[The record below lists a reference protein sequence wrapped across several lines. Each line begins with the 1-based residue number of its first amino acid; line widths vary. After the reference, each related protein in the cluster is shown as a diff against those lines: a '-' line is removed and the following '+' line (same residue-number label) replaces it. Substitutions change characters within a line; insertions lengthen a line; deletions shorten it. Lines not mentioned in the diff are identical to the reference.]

1 MTLSATV
8 ANDISIH
15 SSKPSSKFD
24 IELCTNQ
31 LLVFLL
37 RDIHLY
43 DYVRLICANMVYI
56 EELLYIYRSNKNHI
70 TILFVSKIL
79 RNLIPLLPA
88 TTNETE
94 IMTMKNLLDE
104 L

>member
-8 ANDISIH
+8 VNDISIH

-43 DYVRLICANMVYI
+43 DHVRLICANMVYI